1 MILIEQEIL
10 QRIVHEWTI
19 CHHQQT
25 LVYIYKTKDCI
36 CKDKI
41 PKLL

>member
-1 MILIEQEIL
+1 MILIKQEIL
-10 QRIVHEWTI
+10 QRIVHEYTI
-19 CHHQQT
+19 CHPQQT
-25 LVYIYKTKDCI
+25 LVYIYKMKDCV